1 MVGGGQIQKVDIG
14 LNPEARGWI
23 APQQG
28 GDPVGGVYGQGYL
41 KRPFTQGFEDTSKL
55 PANSIAAASLD
66 VNYRDHY
73 PPMEQRDQPQG
84 DGEGAVVQQRGV
96 YGPQLGREQEWG
108 QENRAGVESDYQV
121 AAGRGDMS
129 VSEGSQSDGSE
140 EEEDEEEEEDDD
152 EEDMVDN
159 EVDDGDDDKR
169 GQEGV
174 PEQVKGV
181 SGVGVGGSLPLS
193 HSSMG
198 GLDHSG
204 QVRQDHPLRV
214 DGGFQR
220 NITDRDRATL
230 KAAIG
235 GTGTSNSPFGM
246 FQSPSSTLPFLNSF
260 SSPSNSTPQIGVGG
274 HADVTPT
281 QNGGGMAVIASGSGA
296 SYSLTRDG
304 GLSRDTT
311 REGFRETTVVTSLQ
325 EPSRIPS
332 GPLHEQLQTTD
343 VDNYYTTLLNT
354 QVPPNN
360 GVKTADSASRR
371 MVDPQSTAETS
382 LRRILSDPLT

>member
-14 LNPEARGWI
+14 LNSEARGWI

-28 GDPVGGVYGQGYL
+28 GDPFGRVYGQGHL
-41 KRPFTQGFEDTSKL
+41 KRPFSQGFGDPSKL
-55 PANSIAAASLD
+55 ATNSISAANLD
-66 VNYRDHY
+66 INYRDHY
-73 PPMEQRDQPQG
+73 PPMEQRDQVQG
-84 DGEGAVVQQRGV
+84 GGEGAVVEHRGV
-96 YGPQLGREQEWG
+96 FGPQLGREQEWD
-108 QENRAGVESDYQV
+108 QENRAGVESEYQV
-121 AAGRGDMS
+121 GAVRGEMS

-140 EEEDEEEEEDDD
+140 EEEDEEDDDDDD

-159 EVDDGDDDKR
+159 EADDGNDDKE

-174 PEQVKGV
+174 PEQVEGV
-181 SGVGVGGSLPLS
+181 SGVGGNLPLS
-193 HSSMG
+193 HASMG

-204 QVRQDHPLRV
+204 QVRQEHPLRM

-220 NITDRDRATL
+220 NMTDRDRASL
-230 KAAIG
+230 KSAIG

-246 FQSPSSTLPFLNSF
+246 FQSPTLPFLNSF

-274 HADVTPT
+274 HADVTST
-281 QNGGGMAVIASGSGA
+281 QNGGGMPVIASGSGA

-304 GLSRDTT
+304 GLSRDVT
-311 REGFRETTVVTSLQ
+311 REGFRETTVATSFQ